1 MKILHVISQAPD
13 FTGSGKFIQQILVQS
28 ARTGHDNF
36 LVAGIQGNFILPEKL
51 IEDNRCIFVRFDGK
65 DLNFPIPGMSDVMPY
80 DSRVFSQMSPQE
92 LAGYE
97 QVFETKIRQA
107 LTRFQPD
114 IIHTHHLWIV
124 SAIARR
130 LSPGIPMITSC
141 HGTCLRQHVLCPDIS
156 QRITPSLTQIDQVIA
171 LSQSQHQEI
180 IRTIGT
186 APESIHVVSGGYND
200 ACFFHAPKPFDGV
213 VELVYAGKLSEA
225 KGVPW
230 LLKSLAEIRHL
241 PFRLHVAGNSSDREK
256 ARCLKLAGVL
266 KEKVI
271 YHGPLSHDD
280 LGTLLRNAHVF
291 VLPSFYEGLPLVLME
306 ALACGCRLIATAL
319 PGVKELLADNDNPMV
334 RLLDLPPLETIDT
347 PFKADMPD
355 LENRLALVLAQ
366 TIQAVHARP
375 EPDWDYACTKS
386 FPYTWEKIFSKIDRV
401 YQRAAHGK
409 PGHSHRK
416 TTPERV

>member
-1 MKILHVISQAPD
+1 MRILHIISQAPD
-13 FTGSGKFIQQILVQS
+13 FTGSGKFIQQILVHS
-28 ARTGHDNF
+28 GHTGHDNF
-36 LVAGIQGNFILPEKL
+36 LVAGVQGDFSLPEGL
-51 IEDNRCIFVRFDGK
+51 IETGRCLFVRFDGK
-65 DLNFPIPGMSDVMPY
+65 DLDFPIPGMSDVMPY
-80 DSRVFSQMSPQE
+80 ESRVFSRMKPQE
-92 LAGYE
+92 LAAYE
-97 QVFETKIRQA
+97 KMFETKIRQA
-107 LTRFQPD
+107 LDRFAPD

-130 LSPGIPMITSC
+130 LAPGIPMITSC
-141 HGTCLRQHVLCPDIS
+141 HGTCLRQHVLCPAIS
-156 QRITPSLTQIDQVIA
+156 QRITPDLTQIDQIIA
-171 LSQSQHQEI
+171 LSQSQKQEI

-200 ACFFHAPKPFDGV
+200 ACFFHAPKPFDKV
-213 VELVYAGKLSEA
+213 VELVYAGKLSQA

-230 LLKSLAEIRHL
+230 LLRSLAEIRHL
-241 PFRLHVAGNSSDREK
+241 PFRLHLAGNSSDREK
-256 ARCLKLAGVL
+256 ARCLQLADGL

-280 LGTLLRNAHVF
+280 LGTLLRRAHVF

-306 ALACGCRLIATAL
+306 ALACGCRLVTTAL
-319 PGVKELLADNDNPMV
+319 PGVKELLADDDNPMI
-334 RLLDLPPLETIDT
+334 RLLDLPPFETIDT
-347 PFKADMPD
+347 PYETDMPE
-355 LENRLALVLAQ
+355 LENRLASVLAQ
-366 TIQAVHARP
+366 TIQEVQTHP

-409 PGHSHRK
+409 PGHIHRK